1 MRETDNSTM
10 DANDQDFSSQ
20 YSPPWIF
27 QHDKLFDELSIQK
40 PCDQKKLINKLN
52 HINFTDGHISILFN
66 NNVTSEQI
74 LIKACPQPCI
84 KDELICHLDMQI
96 NPGDLEKYSPAYLM
110 IEDGHTTILAATEIL
125 SKVGHHIK
133 VTIPEKCYFITKRR
147 TKRYRCKDITCKVI
161 QGDFNAPGLLI
172 DFTPLGLGI
181 KLAAI
186 RNMKGFD
193 EKKSALIVLTHGEV
207 KLFSGLCRS
216 IRNGLD
222 FPDGR
227 IVFAPL
233 SQQMPLFPRREMRNP
248 RQQIVPSFSVKFK
261 HPFSQGYIE
270 RDTFDIS
277 SAGFS
282 LSDKIEEET
291 LLPGMIISN
300 VSLIYAGILRMN
312 CSVQVVYRQEDQ
324 ENNIVQCGLAVADI
338 DVHSYSKLNH
348 ILGTYLDN
356 NACVSNK
363 VDMDALWEFF
373 FDTGF
378 IYGEKYEHLQPH
390 RKTFKETYRKLYHD
404 NPDIAR
410 HFVYE
415 KNGKMYGH
423 IALVHAYEPS
433 WIIHHFAARRMGN
446 RLPGPAVLKQ
456 ITQYISSYNRFPS
469 AEMDHVLTYYRPE
482 NKIVDRIFGRFT
494 RHLNDPRKSSL
505 DIFSYLLF
513 QKKAQTEKLPA
524 EWKLREASISDLFKL
539 KEFYEVSSGGLLL
552 SALGLGIPSDSL
564 KKSFIKAGFK
574 RDCRTYC
581 LCYEEQ
587 QIAFF
592 IVNQSDLGLNLS
604 DLLNGIK
611 IIVLEPDKL
620 PWVKLSAAVDNLSG
634 FFAEEKIPLL
644 IFPANY
650 LSSQNIAEE
659 KQYTLWIL
667 QLRYASDDYL
677 IYMDSLMKLN
687 KVKQ

>member
-1 MRETDNSTM
+1 MREEDYTTM
-10 DANDQDFSSQ
+10 DANDQDSSAQ

-27 QHDKLFDELSIQK
+27 QHDKLFDELGIQK
-40 PCDQKKLINKLN
+40 LCDQNKLINKLN

-66 NNVTSEQI
+66 NNLTNEQI

-84 KDELICHLDMQI
+84 KDELICHLDIQT
-96 NPGDLEKYSPAYLM
+96 NPADLEKYSPAYLM
-110 IEDGHTTILAATEIL
+110 IEDGHTTILAATEII

-133 VTIPEKCYFITKRR
+133 VTIPEKCYSITKRK
-147 TKRYRCKDITCKVI
+147 TKRYRCVDITCKVI
-161 QGDFNAPGLLI
+161 QGDFNAPGMLI
-172 DFTPLGLGI
+172 DFTPSGLGI
-181 KLAAI
+181 KLAGN
-186 RNMKGFD
+186 RNMKEFE
-193 EKKSALIVLTHGEV
+193 EKKPFLINLTRSGI
-207 KLFSGLCRS
+207 KLFSGLCQC
-216 IRNGLD
+216 IRNDMDL
-222 FPDGR
+222 PDGR

-261 HPFSQGYIE
+261 HPFFQEYIE

-282 LSDKIEEET
+282 LSDKIDEEM

-300 VSLIYAGILRMN
+300 VTLIYAGILRMN
-312 CSVQVVYRQEDQ
+312 CSVQVVYRQEAP
-324 ENNIVQCGLAVADI
+324 ENNTVQCGLAIVDM

-356 NACVSNK
+356 NASVSSE

-415 KNGKMYGH
+415 KNGKIYGH

-456 ITQYISSYNRFPS
+456 INRYLS
-469 AEMDHVLTYYRPE
+469 AYSRFQSAKLDHVMTYYQPD
-482 NKIVDRIFGRFT
+482 NKIVDRIFGRFA

-505 DIFSYLLF
+505 DTFSYLLF
-513 QKKAQTEKLPA
+513 EKKAQMEKLPA
-524 EWKLREASISDLFKL
+524 EWKLREAIISDLVKL

-552 SALGLGIPSDSL
+552 SALGLEIPSDSL

-604 DLLNGIK
+604 DLLNSIK

-620 PWVKLSAAVDNLSG
+620 PWAKLSSAVNNLSG
-634 FFAEEKIPLL
+634 VFAEEKIPLL
-644 IFPANY
+644 LYPANY
-650 LSSQNIAEE
+650 LSSQYIVEE
-659 KQYTLWIL
+659 KKYNLWIL
-667 QLRYASDDYL
+667 QTKYADDYL

-687 KVKQ
+687 TGK